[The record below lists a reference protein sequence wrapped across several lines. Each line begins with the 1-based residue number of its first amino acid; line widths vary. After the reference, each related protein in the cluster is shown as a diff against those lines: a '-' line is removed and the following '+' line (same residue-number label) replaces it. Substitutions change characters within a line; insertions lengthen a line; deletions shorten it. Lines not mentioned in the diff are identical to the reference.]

1 MAHFAELDENNVV
14 LRVVVVNNRILLG
27 QNDAVIVTRPEPV
40 TVVSE
45 IPDTVAEIPD
55 TIDAST
61 AVIDTIDANSGIP
74 E

>member
-45 IPDTVAEIPD
+45 ITD
-55 TIDAST
+55 TIDASS
-61 AVIDTIDANSGIP
+61 AVIEIIDANSGIP

>member
-1 MAHFAELDENNVV
+1 MAHFAEIDENNVV

-45 IPDTVAEIPD
+45 TTD
-55 TIDAST
+55 TIDASA
-61 AVIDTIDANSGIP
+61 AVIDVIDANSGIP